1 MVHLTLVDQS
11 LDADALVQR
20 ARAERKLDFD
30 LGVIDPSAPATEA
43 FFLDM
48 AELRSQSY
56 LGFRFQCAVPTGVTE
71 EQATLLSRGGVIS
84 AELLDGSSEDTEH
97 QPPEYLCQLETVR
110 ALFEAG
116 IDVRW
121 QVLWSHVMRDPLF
134 EREFLRTCTAASNL
148 PPPSIS
154 ERFRPDV
161 PPATLARIHSVTTAW
176 AAQFRQSTLTFARGP
191 GFVRVRDRRP
201 SKGGCRFYTLKAQ
214 QAEILRFCSRVRT
227 RSEIGHVAEGVPGD
241 KISAFLDRMV
251 MDELIARHGDYY
263 LSLPTRR
270 TLGERWSSEVV

>member
-1 MVHLTLVDQS
+1 MVHLTLVDQA
-11 LDADALVQR
+11 LDADTLVQR
-20 ARAERKLDFD
+20 AQAERKLDFD
-30 LGVIDPSAPATEA
+30 LGVIDPSAAVTEA

-56 LGFRFQCAVPTGVTE
+56 LGFRFKCTVPTGVTE
-71 EQATLLSRGGVIS
+71 EQATLLGRGGVIS
-84 AELLDGSSEDTEH
+84 ADLLHSSGEHAEH

-121 QVLWSHVMRDPLF
+121 QVLWSHLMRDSLF
-134 EREFLRTCTAASNL
+134 ERELLRTWAAASNL

-154 ERFRPDV
+154 EQIRRDSPPD
-161 PPATLARIHSVTTAW
+161 TLARIHAVTTAW
-176 AAQFRQSTLTFARGP
+176 AAQFRKSTLTFARGP

-214 QAEILRFCSRVRT
+214 QADILRFCSRIRT
-227 RSEIGHVAEGVPGD
+227 RSDIGHVAEGVPVD
-241 KISAFLDRMV
+241 KIAAFLDRMV
-251 MDELIARHGDYY
+251 TDELIARHGKYY